1 MKRIGF
7 VFVYLAFIVIASA
20 QNDSSVKM
28 KTFIDNLMLK
38 MTVEEKIG
46 QLNLVTPGSDIPTG
60 SVVSKGVEESIRK
73 GNVGGMFGV
82 IGVDKIRNAQMLA
95 IKESRL
101 HIPLIFGSDVIHG
114 YKTTFPIPLALSC
127 TWDMNL
133 IEQSARAAAIE
144 ASSDGLCW
152 VFSPMVDIARDPRW
166 GRVAEGAGEDTY
178 LGSLVAK
185 AMVNGYQNN
194 NHLDNTSVMAC
205 VKHFA
210 LYGAAEAGREYN
222 TTDMS
227 LVRMYNEYLP
237 PYKAAID
244 AGSGSVMCSFN
255 EINGIPATGNKWL
268 LTDLLRK
275 QWGFKGFVASDYT
288 AVKEMIEHGM
298 GDLQKV
304 SAMALTAGMDMDMVS
319 EGYLSTLQKSLKEGK
334 VTIQDIDISCR
345 RILEAKYKLG
355 LFTDPYKFL
364 DNSRASKQLLSS
376 DKKSLAK
383 TLAEHSFVLLKNEQQ
398 TLPLKLQ
405 GTIALIGP
413 LADDKRNMLGTWSV
427 SGNADNAVPVLLG
440 IKNVVGNAINILYAK
455 GANISDDAEFIK
467 KVNVF
472 GEEITVD
479 KKSPETLIQEALDV
493 AKQSDIIVAVVGE
506 AADMNG
512 ECSSRSDIGLPAS
525 QQKLIEALAKTGKP
539 LVLVLMTGRPLT
551 IEKEVGYS
559 RSVLLTWHAGQ
570 EAGNAI
576 ADALFGKYNPSGKLS
591 VTFPVNVGQIPIY
604 YNHKNTGRPIVPN
617 ESTKFKSDYLD
628 VSNEPLYSF
637 GYGLSYTTFSYGKP
651 MLSSTEIKAG
661 QTLEVKV
668 NVTNTGN
675 MDGEE
680 TVQLYTRQMV
690 GSITRPVKELK
701 GFQKVFL
708 KKGESKVLTFKLSA
722 DDLRFY
728 NNDLKYVFEPGTYK
742 IMIGTNSNEVSET
755 DCLFL

>member
-1 MKRIGF
+1 
-7 VFVYLAFIVIASA
+7 
-20 QNDSSVKM
+20 
-28 KTFIDNLMLK
+28 
-38 MTVEEKIG
+38 
-46 QLNLVTPGSDIPTG
+46 
-60 SVVSKGVEESIRK
+60 
-73 GNVGGMFGV
+73 
-82 IGVDKIRNAQMLA
+82 
-95 IKESRL
+95 
-101 HIPLIFGSDVIHG
+101 
-114 YKTTFPIPLALSC
+114 
-127 TWDMNL
+127 
-133 IEQSARAAAIE
+133 
-144 ASSDGLCW
+144 
-152 VFSPMVDIARDPRW
+152 
-166 GRVAEGAGEDTY
+166 
-178 LGSLVAK
+178 
-185 AMVNGYQNN
+185 
-194 NHLDNTSVMAC
+194 
-205 VKHFA
+205 
-210 LYGAAEAGREYN
+210 
-222 TTDMS
+222 
-227 LVRMYNEYLP
+227 
-237 PYKAAID
+237 
-244 AGSGSVMCSFN
+244 
-255 EINGIPATGNKWL
+255 
-268 LTDLLRK
+268 
-275 QWGFKGFVASDYT
+275 
-288 AVKEMIEHGM
+288 
-298 GDLQKV
+298 
-304 SAMALTAGMDMDMVS
+304 
-319 EGYLSTLQKSLKEGK
+319 
-334 VTIQDIDISCR
+334 
-345 RILEAKYKLG
+345 
-355 LFTDPYKFL
+355 
-364 DNSRASKQLLSS
+364 
-376 DKKSLAK
+376 
-383 TLAEHSFVLLKNEQQ
+383 
-398 TLPLKLQ
+398 
-405 GTIALIGP
+405 
-413 LADDKRNMLGTWSV
+413 MLGTWSV

-680 TVQLYTRQMV
+680 TVQ
-690 GSITRPVKELK
+690 
-701 GFQKVFL
+701 
-708 KKGESKVLTFKLSA
+708 
-722 DDLRFY
+722 
-728 NNDLKYVFEPGTYK
+728 
-742 IMIGTNSNEVSET
+742 
-755 DCLFL
+755 